1 MTNAWRRKEFIW
13 YVSTGELRSRQMTTV
28 LGNLWHLLN
37 PALQIAIYYVI
48 FAVVLEVD
56 RGVDNFILFL
66 TVGVLV
72 FAYSQKA
79 TAVGARSIVSNG
91 GLIRSIS
98 FPRAVLPITT
108 TCTET
113 LAMIP
118 GLLVIAFVAAATGA
132 DFSLRWVALVPVIA
146 LQLLFNTGAAFVA
159 ARATTHLRDIEQI
172 LPFVFRL
179 LFYAS
184 GVIFSVEEYTDSDLR
199 WLFYLNP
206 LYCIVTAAR
215 WAVMGGVLDGWVI
228 MSLLTWSLGLLV
240 GGFLW
245 FRAAEATYGQQ

>member
-1 MTNAWRRKEFIW
+1 
-13 YVSTGELRSRQMTTV
+13 MTTV

-48 FAVVLEVD
+48 FGVVLTVD

-72 FAYSQKA
+72 FQYTQKA
-79 TAVGARSIVSNG
+79 TTEGARSIVSNG

-98 FPRAVLPITT
+98 FPRAVLPLTT

-113 LAMIP
+113 LAMVP

-132 DFSLRWVALVPVIA
+132 EFSLRWFALVPVIA
-146 LQLLFNTGAAFVA
+146 LQLLFNTGAALVA

-184 GVIFSVEEYTDSDLR
+184 GIIFSVEEYTDSDVR

-206 LYCIVTAAR
+206 LYCSVTASR
-215 WAVMGGVLDGWVI
+215 WAVEGGTLEGWVI
-228 MSLLTWSLGLLV
+228 VSTLMWSFGLLV
-240 GGFLW
+240 GGFFW
-245 FRAAEATYGQQ
+245 FRAAEAAYGQQ